1 MSRNLIQALP
11 LPVITSEAVRAAL
24 RAQQEIALVD
34 VREEDPFAQ
43 EHPLFAAQLALS
55 RLELDAPW
63 RLPRKDVAIVVM
75 DDAAR
80 DGQHLA
86 ETAARRLV
94 ALGYSNVSLLAGG
107 LDGWK
112 ASGGEVFRDVNVP
125 SKSFGELVEE
135 ERHTPSLSADEVK
148 SLIEAGTDMVVL
160 DARRYD
166 EYRTMSIPTG
176 MSVPGA
182 ELALRVRAL
191 APDPAT
197 RVIVNCAGRTRSII
211 GTQSLVNF
219 GIPNPVA
226 ALRNGTIGWTLAGH
240 ALDKGKLKHFS
251 DVASAAQPSPSTL
264 AEARAKAQRLAERAG
279 AERLPASAWHQL
291 DLPGR
296 TVYRWDVRTPEEYAA
311 GHLPGFGS
319 AQGGQ
324 LVQETDVNAA
334 VRGARI
340 VLVDGPSRSGEPS
353 DGVRAPMTAHWLAQ
367 MGWDVAWIADVP
379 AELYTDTS
387 PWPPRPATP
396 AVDAISTTELAA
408 ALGNGDTLLL
418 DLGTSAQH
426 VARHIPGAWWLLRSQ
441 LAAAL
446 ATLQPQLATART
458 VVLSCGDGTASR
470 QALPELAAALPGHT
484 LRWLDGGTNAW
495 AAAGGA
501 VEAGEQRLA
510 SPRIDRYRR
519 PYEGTDAPRSAM
531 QAYLDW
537 EFGLVAQLGRD
548 ATHGFKVLAAG

>member
-1 MSRNLIQALP
+1 MSRNLNQALP
-11 LPVITSEAVRAAL
+11 VTPGEAVRAAL
-24 RAQQEIALVD
+24 RAKQEIALID
-34 VREEDPFAQ
+34 VREEDPYAQ

-63 RLPRKDVAIVVM
+63 RLPRKDVPIVVM

-80 DGQHLA
+80 DGQALA

-94 ALGYSNVSLLAGG
+94 ALGYSNVSLLDGG

-112 ASGGEVFRDVNVP
+112 AGGGEVFRDVNVP

-148 SLIEAGTDMVVL
+148 ALIEAGTDMVVL

-176 MSVPGA
+176 MSVAGA
-182 ELALRVRAL
+182 ELALRVREL

-240 ALDKGKLKHFS
+240 ALDKGKLKRFS
-251 DVASAAQPSPSTL
+251 DVATAARPSPATL

-279 AERLPASAWHQL
+279 AERLPASAWKQL

-296 TVYRWDVRTPEEYAA
+296 TVYRYDVRPPEEYAA

-334 VRGARI
+334 VRGACI
-340 VLVDGPSRSGEPS
+340 VLVDGPGVNGEPG
-353 DGVRAPMTAHWLAQ
+353 DCVRAPMTAHWLAQ

-379 AELYTDTS
+379 AEFYTDTT
-387 PWPPRPATP
+387 PWPPRLATP
-396 AVDAISTTELAA
+396 EVDTITPAELAA
-408 ALGNGDTLLL
+408 AQARDEVLLL

-446 ATLQPQLATART
+446 AQLQPQLAAACT
-458 VVLSCGDGTASR
+458 VVLTCVDGLASR
-470 QALPELAAALPGHT
+470 QALPELAAAIGRP
-484 LRWLDGGTNAW
+484 LRWLDGGTAAW
-495 AAAGGA
+495 AAAGGP

-548 ATHGFKVLAAG
+548 ATHGFKVLAAE

>member
-1 MSRNLIQALP
+1 MSDTTNPALP
-11 LPVITSEAVRAAL
+11 VTSSESVREAL
-24 RAQQEIALVD
+24 RARREIALID

-43 EHPLFAAQLALS
+43 EHPLFAAQLALA

-80 DGQHLA
+80 DGQVLA
-86 ETAARRLV
+86 ETAARRLI
-94 ALGYSNVSLLAGG
+94 ALGYTDVSLLDGG

-135 ERHTPSLSADEVK
+135 TRHTPSLSADEVK
-148 SLIEAGTDMVVL
+148 ALIEAGTDMVVL
-160 DARRYD
+160 DARRFD

-176 MSVPGA
+176 VSVPGA
-182 ELALRVRAL
+182 ELALRVREL
-191 APDPAT
+191 VPNPAT

-240 ALDKGKLKHFS
+240 ALDKGKLKRFS
-251 DVASAAQPSPSTL
+251 DVASAAQPSPATL

-279 AERLPASAWHQL
+279 AEQLPASAWNQL
-291 DLPGR
+291 DQPGR
-296 TVYRWDVRTPEEYAA
+296 TVYRCDVRTPEEYAA

-324 LVQETDVNAA
+324 LVQETDVNAP

-340 VLVDGPSRSGEPS
+340 VLVDGPDLNGEPS
-353 DGVRAPMTAHWLAQ
+353 DGVRAAMTAHWLAQ
-367 MGWDVAWIADVP
+367 MGWDVAWITDVP
-379 AELYTDTS
+379 AALYTDTS
-387 PWPPRPATP
+387 PWPPRVAAPEASAVTP
-396 AVDAISTTELAA
+396 AELVT
-408 ALGNGDTLLL
+408 ALNRGEVLLL
-418 DLGTSAQH
+418 DLSTSAQH
-426 VARHIPGAWWLLRSQ
+426 VARHIAGAWWVLRSQ

-446 ATLQPQLATART
+446 AKVEPQVVARPDRI
-458 VVLSCGDGTASR
+458 VLTCLDGQASR
-470 QALPELAAALPGHT
+470 QALADVAALAGGRPVA
-484 LRWLDGGTNAW
+484 WLDGGTAAW
-495 AAAGGA
+495 AAAGLP

-548 ATHGFKVLAAG
+548 ASHGFQVLAAG